1 MMNLKK
7 ESLNV
12 PAVTHHN
19 EGLHRKPRMW
29 QSKTQ
34 VQRSTQQKQAV
45 QKNLMEKT
53 EETVQTPLER
63 CTPGTPKAHPKIPK
77 EENSLK
83 NKQVN
88 ESEAKQ
94 HTPNQ
99 PKQRTSMKQHRI
111 PGLVLYISWKIKRA
125 KVCIDFQRFPSSKS
139 SPTNYFT
146 KRVQNGG
153 TRVPTTKAPVFL

>member
-1 MMNLKK
+1 MAKQDTGAAKHPAKASSTK
-7 ESLNV
+7 ESD
-12 PAVTHHN
+12 
-19 EGLHRKPRMW
+19 GK
-29 QSKTQ
+29 
-34 VQRSTQQKQAV
+34 
-45 QKNLMEKT
+45 KT

-83 NKQVN
+83 NKEVN

-111 PGLVLYISWKIKRA
+111 PGLVLYISWKIRRA

-139 SPTNYFT
+139 SPTNYCT

-153 TRVPTTKAPVFL
+153 TRVPTTKAPVFLQKIKPLQNAAPPHLSENTWPSTK